1 MNCRESR
8 QLLSARADRELSGRD
23 AEALELHLRSCE
35 ACSALAAREASFVQG
50 LKASLPKDTIPAD
63 LKARLLGSLS
73 QPPVAAAPA
82 LWRRG
87 LALAGTALSLWVLFL
102 VLSPR
107 SAGADWTQFYRD
119 EHQAHNSPQL
129 RVQHGTPS
137 APALAAWFQASL
149 KHPVHVPEME
159 DAKLIGGRI
168 SVLRGQPIGLAVY
181 ESQGRTMSLFMGD
194 EATLCPQGLHKA
206 DGELFSQSGP
216 TLALVAWRRN
226 GHFHVAVSDLPLAHL
241 QKLAR
246 QCQGIRT

>member
-1 MNCRESR
+1 
-8 QLLSARADRELSGRD
+8 LSARADGELSGRD

-35 ACSALAAREASFVQG
+35 ACSALAARELSFVQG
-50 LKASLPKDTIPAD
+50 LKANLPKDAIPNE
-63 LKARLLGSLS
+63 LKGRLLASLS
-73 QPPVAAAPA
+73 RPPASAVPAP
-82 LWRRG
+82 WRRG
-87 LALAGTALSLWVLFL
+87 LVLAGSVLSAWLLFL
-102 VLSPR
+102 TLGPR
-107 SAGADWTQFYRD
+107 RAGADWTQFYQD
-119 EHQAHNSPQL
+119 EHQAHSSPQL

-168 SVLRGQPIGLAVY
+168 SVLRGKPIGLAVY

-194 EATLCPQGLHKA
+194 EATLCPQGLRQA

-216 TLALVAWRRN
+216 NLALVAWRRN
-226 GHFHVAVSDLPLAHL
+226 GHFHVAVSDLPLANL

-246 QCQGIRT
+246 ECQGIKT